1 MTQTLAIL
9 LAAYRNLNSRKLF
22 WITLMISAVGV
33 LGFAAIGVN
42 DRGMHVAFWQFDSPM
57 LNSDPLNP
65 YRITPAEFY
74 KAAFVNLGIRWW
86 LSVGAIVLALVST
99 AGVFPDLISS
109 GSIDLYVCRPIS
121 RWRLFL
127 TQYAGSLAFV
137 ALQVTVFAAAS
148 FLVIGLRG
156 GSWEPG
162 VFLAIPL
169 VTCIFSYLF
178 SVCVLLGIATRS
190 TVAALLL
197 TLLFW
202 FLLFGLNAADAFTL
216 TFKTMKKHGVDP
228 FHMQAEAGRGPGTR
242 FGARSG
248 PQGLPSD
255 SSPPA
260 ANPPAESNGWE
271 TAYRVIHDVRSV
283 VPKTAETADLM
294 NRWLLHAAHL
304 RGVANDPE
312 NRMFAAQKEI
322 VETVNSQSVGWI
334 LGTSLAFEAVLLAWG
349 ALIFSRRDF

>member
-22 WITLMISAVGV
+22 WITLAISALGV
-33 LGFAAIGVN
+33 LAFAAIGVN
-42 DRGMHVAFWQFDSPM
+42 PRGFRVAFWQFDSP
-57 LNSDPLNP
+57 LNSDLVK
-65 YRITPAEFY
+65 PAEFY
-74 KAAFVNLGIRWW
+74 KAAFVHLGIRWW

-99 AGVFPDLISS
+99 AGIFPDLIGS
-109 GSIDLYVCRPIS
+109 GSIDLYVSRPIS

-137 ALQVTVFAAAS
+137 ALQVTVFSAAS

-178 SVCVLLGIATRS
+178 SVCVLLGITTRS

-197 TLLFW
+197 TLMFW
-202 FLLFGLNAADAFTL
+202 FVLFGLGVTDEFTL
-216 TFKTMKKHGVDP
+216 TFKTMKKHGVDM
-228 FHMQAEAGRGPGTR
+228 FNMQADRGGGRRATFGVQPGSHGSLAG
-242 FGARSG
+242 
-248 PQGLPSD
+248 
-255 SSPPA
+255 PPA
-260 ANPPAESNGWE
+260 ASSDRPAESSGWE
-271 TAYRVIHDVRSV
+271 TAYRLIHGARTL

-294 NRWLLHAAHL
+294 NRWLLRAANL
-304 RGVANDPE
+304 KGGSKQRED
-312 NRMFAAQKEI
+312 RLFAAQKEI
-322 VETVNSQSVGWI
+322 VETANSQSVSWI
-334 LGTSLAFEAVLLAWG
+334 LGTSLAFEGVMLAW
-349 ALIFSRRDF
+349 AAWIFSRRDF

>member
-1 MTQTLAIL
+1 MTQTSAIL

-22 WITLMISAVGV
+22 WITLAISGVGV
-33 LGFAAIGVN
+33 LAVAMIGVN
-42 DRGMHVAFWQFDSPM
+42 ARGFRLAFWQFDSPL
-57 LNSDPLNP
+57 LNSSQV
-65 YRITPAEFY
+65 TPAEFY
-74 KAAFVNLGIRWW
+74 KAVFVHLGIRWW

-121 RWRLFL
+121 RWRLLL

-137 ALQVTVFAAAS
+137 ALQVTVFAVAS
-148 FLVIGLRG
+148 FLVIGCRG

-162 VFLAIPL
+162 VLLAIPL

-202 FLLFGLNAADAFTL
+202 FVLFGLGVADEFTL
-216 TFKTMKKHGVDP
+216 GIKTMKKHGVDP
-228 FHMQAEAGRGPGTR
+228 FNMQADAGRGPRAT
-242 FGARSG
+242 FGRQPGSHG
-248 PQGLPSD
+248 
-255 SSPPA
+255 SPPGSPA
-260 ANPPAESNGWE
+260 ASGDRPAESSGWE
-271 TAYRVIHDVRSV
+271 TAYRLIHGVRTV

-294 NRWLLHAAHL
+294 NRWLLRAANL
-304 RGVANDPE
+304 KGGSNERE

-322 VETVNSQSVGWI
+322 IETANSQPVSWI
-334 LGTSLAFEAVLLAWG
+334 LGTSLAFEAVMLAW
-349 ALIFSRRDF
+349 AAWIFSRRDF